1 MSCVA
6 TCLSSY
12 IWYKVFCG
20 CDRKQNGI
28 EDLSHSVP
36 DSNHHLKNGVTEYK
50 ARLRGK
56 INVRHKQGF
65 VLLKCISHK
74 KSRNIKG
81 DTSILLQSIEDVE
94 SF

>member
-6 TCLSSY
+6 TCFSSY
-12 IWYKVFCG
+12 IWSKLFFG
-20 CDRKQNGI
+20 SGRKQNGI
-28 EDLSHSVP
+28 KDLSHSVP
-36 DSNHHLKNGVTEYK
+36 DFNHHLKNGVTEYK

-65 VLLKCISHK
+65 VLLKCISNK

-81 DTSILLQSIEDVE
+81 DPYILIQSIAGVE